1 MIDIPD
7 QPLAQRILRAALE
20 RTNPPQQLLFYGPP
34 GTGKRVA
41 ARAVAWGLI
50 DPTGTHGPDKA
61 SMDLTI
67 VAATGASIR
76 LEADLDPALAD
87 LAARPAV
94 GLRRVLIIDGAERL
108 REREGA
114 PRILKQLEEP
124 PPRSHVI
131 LVTDHLADLLPTIRS
146 RCLPVPFRSPGW
158 RQIATRL
165 EAEGV
170 ASDAAAGLARADG
183 ASALSAGAFARS
195 MRILGVELA
204 ERALRG
210 DTSGATMV
218 REIQARM
225 TAAADS
231 IPSADLERLRQ
242 EAEAPRR
249 QARRAGR
256 SETRRGSGEA
266 GASPGADRRLGTRVG
281 RRSGPCRRRAGRRG
295 RRRGFGSPPR
305 PRGGP
310 AYGRRPISRGVPG
323 TDARRD
329 TADPRRDGAQPHTG
343 SCDGGPAGSRRRRPP
358 RRVPRARADTAT
370 SLVDQGHR
378 RREIPSVTRCW
389 SRIMASM
396 SAELLL
402 VAGG

>member
-20 RTNPPQQLLFYGPP
+20 RANPPQQLLFHGPP
-34 GTGKRVA
+34 GTGKREA
-41 ARAVAWGLI
+41 ARAVAWELI
-50 DPTGTHGPDKA
+50 DPAGAHGPDKA

-170 ASDAAAGLARADG
+170 AAAAAAGLARADG

-195 MRILGVELA
+195 MRMLGVELA

-218 REIQARM
+218 REIQAQM
-225 TAAADS
+225 TAAAAS
-231 IPSADLERLRQ
+231 NPSEDLKRLRQ
-242 EAEAPRR
+242 EAEVL
-249 QARRAGR
+249 AGK
-256 SETRRGSGEA
+256 RGER
-266 GASPGADRRLGTRVG
+266 GAAKRVEDQEK
-281 RRSGPCRRRAGRRG
+281 RERRRALTDGWAHVLDGAAGLVADALAVAVGAEDSVRHRDRVEALRTVGVPSRASFLERTLDEIQRTRAEMELNPTLDLAMEGLLARVAAARRG
-295 RRRGFGSPPR
+295 EAAPLV
-305 PRGGP
+305 GP
-310 AYGRRPISRGVPG
+310 GRLP
-323 TDARRD
+323 
-329 TADPRRDGAQPHTG
+329 
-343 SCDGGPAGSRRRRPP
+343 
-358 RRVPRARADTAT
+358 
-370 SLVDQGHR
+370 
-378 RREIPSVTRCW
+378 W
-389 SRIMASM
+389 
-396 SAELLL
+396 
-402 VAGG
+402 